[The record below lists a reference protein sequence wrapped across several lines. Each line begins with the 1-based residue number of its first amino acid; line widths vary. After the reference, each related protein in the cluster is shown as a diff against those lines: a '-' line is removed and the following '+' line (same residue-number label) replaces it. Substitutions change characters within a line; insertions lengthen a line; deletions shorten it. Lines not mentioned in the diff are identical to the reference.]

1 MPLDDRLRELRREA
15 EALLARIAAAESA
28 TPGLLRPHADIIE
41 SGGHYLLLVEIPGVR
56 LGEVQVYAQRNCLVV
71 EGIKPSPELPKLPQR
86 ALLPRGVTS
95 SSFTP
100 VTYQCLEREF
110 GPFRRTFV
118 LPGPADLRGAT
129 AELGGGVL
137 TIRVPLL
144 QEDRRNLRQQIPIS
158 PVAAGEAPRTPAAP
172 VRPKNV

>member
-1 MPLDDRLRELRREA
+1 MDDRLRELRREA
-15 EALLARIAAAESA
+15 EALLARIAAAEGA
-28 TPGLLRPHADIIE
+28 TPGLLRPHADVHE
-41 SGGHYLLLVEIPGVR
+41 HEGCYVLQVEVPGVR
-56 LGEVQVYAQRNCLVV
+56 LGEVQVYTQHNCLVV

-118 LPGPADLRGAT
+118 LPGPCDLRNAR

-137 TIRVPLL
+137 TIRVPMIG
-144 QEDRRNLRQQIPIS
+144 EDRRNQRRQIPITL
-158 PVAAGEAPRTPAAP
+158 AAPAAKAHP
-172 VRPKNV
+172 